1 MTSMWNRH
9 LLMVLAVGVVCQPRV
24 AMAGELEAAEH
35 ARLTEEMR
43 ALAARNTWEGVEKD
57 FHELLGLQGRGETLT
72 PEEWRLGAQAARGVG
87 NMTACRDRL
96 SSAVEMSA
104 DEEAVSWLAQ
114 IDSTY
119 GRVNLSADKTLLP
132 RPKLNAQV
140 MPFIPDQRKAIEFA
154 QAIVEAEMDYEGLLP
169 GGAYDYGAETFE
181 LGAGLDFSMHLEAKV
196 LPRSGDEPFQFAF
209 LGPRIEV
216 GGAFTQ
222 GGQVGDDVEAPPA
235 FGGVGLRGGIG
246 IEAGLNHRLGVW
258 ALVGYHGL
266 KASIDRAESKAI
278 EANNHFSGHSMQTG
292 MLSLGASYRLAGLR
306 FSGGPVISMGVA
318 QAMNDDEVEVTELLW
333 VTKGP
338 MAAVGAQAS
347 LGYAVLTLG
356 TSMEMLVSLTGGV
369 QHDSQRAYPW
379 AQAAMVIS
387 PSAPRSE

>member
-1 MTSMWNRH
+1 
-9 LLMVLAVGVVCQPRV
+9 MVLAVGIVCQPQAV
-24 AMAGELEAAEH
+24 MAGELEAAEH

-57 FHELLGLQGRGETLT
+57 FLELLTLQDRGEILT
-72 PEEWRLGAQAARGVG
+72 PEEWRLGAQAARGIG
-87 NMTACRDRL
+87 NMTACRARL
-96 SSAVEMSA
+96 ASAVNVSA
-104 DEEAVSWLAQ
+104 DEETVSWLAQ
-114 IDSTY
+114 IDGTY
-119 GRVNLSADKTLLP
+119 GRVELSADKTLLP
-132 RPKLNAQV
+132 RPKLSAQV

-169 GGAYDYGAETFE
+169 GGSYNYGMETFE
-181 LGAGLDFSMHLEAKV
+181 LAGGGEQTLHLEAKV
-196 LPRSGDEPFQFAF
+196 LARSGDEPFQFAF

-222 GGQVGDDVEAPPA
+222 GGQVADDVQAPPS

-258 ALVGYHGL
+258 AVVGYHGM
-266 KASIDRAESKAI
+266 KASIDRTESKAI

-292 MLSLGASYRLAGLR
+292 LLSLGASYRLAGLR
-306 FSGGPVISMGVA
+306 LAGGPVVSMGVA
-318 QAMNDDEVEVTELLW
+318 QAMNEDEAEVTELLW

-347 LGYAVLTLG
+347 LGYAVLQLG

-387 PSAPRSE
+387 PAAPRSE